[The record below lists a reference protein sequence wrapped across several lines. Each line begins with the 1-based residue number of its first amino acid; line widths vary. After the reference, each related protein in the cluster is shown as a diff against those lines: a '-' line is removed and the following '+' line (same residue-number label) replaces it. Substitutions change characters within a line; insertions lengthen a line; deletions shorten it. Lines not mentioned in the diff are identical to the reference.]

1 MSKNEEKTE
10 EAVEK
15 SGWMQN
21 KSARMLIALIAV
33 IVGATIPL
41 VGANLATVEVIDN
54 NRQTV
59 LQNGLLRVLDIE
71 QGDAELASLF
81 DEDSPNNRVIEKR
94 FPQPDGKDFVV
105 WIGHDGNNNV
115 TGYAV
120 RLTGGGFQ
128 GIIDIVVGLTPDT
141 EQTTGMEV
149 IESGETPGLGDE
161 MRKDEFKNEFYGPD
175 GPGGEGGFMT
185 VPNVDFVKYRE
196 PNENEENKY
205 RAITGATYT
214 SNAIRGFFN
223 KALAK
228 LRDLRDAGE
237 LEL

>member
-1 MSKNEEKTE
+1 MNKTE
-10 EAVEK
+10 EEVVEK
-15 SGWMQN
+15 TGFMQT
-21 KSARMLIALIAV
+21 KAAKMLIALVAV

-41 VGANLATVEVIDN
+41 VAANLATKATIES
-54 NRQTV
+54 NRLTV
-59 LQNGLLRVLDIE
+59 LQEGLVNVLAID
-71 QGDAELASLF
+71 QGSTELTMLF
-81 DEDSPNNRVIEKR
+81 DEDEPASRVVEKR

-105 WIGHDGNNNV
+105 WIGHDGNNNI

-141 EQTTGMEV
+141 NQTTGMEV

-161 MRKDEFKNEFYGPD
+161 MRKDEFKSEFYGSD
-175 GPGGEGGFMT
+175 GPGGEGGFLT